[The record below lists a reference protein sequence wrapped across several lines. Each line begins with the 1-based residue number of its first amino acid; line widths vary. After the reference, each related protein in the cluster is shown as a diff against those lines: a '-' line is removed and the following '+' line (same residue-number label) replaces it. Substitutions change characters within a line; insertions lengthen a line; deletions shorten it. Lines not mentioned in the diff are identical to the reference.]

1 MFKHISKIS
10 IPESETRGFELG
22 VANEARVHANNINN
36 SYNHKRNII
45 KKQATST
52 KKFFNILPTVIDDG
66 SEGYIEFNPCQEFL
80 RDGHEYIMSFPEKQ
94 RRVVYCLIDLMHCK
108 EVKVSN
114 KYLAEKC
121 LVSERTVQNAT
132 ATLVADRIIIKEQQ
146 HQRSVNR
153 YIFAPKFKKGKQSF
167 QIWLNRLT
175 LQQQG
180 DYMMHN
186 ILPNGHL
193 QKSHKYSICT
203 LNINIRKREY
213 IYKNSER
220 LTNVESLSPSK
231 EGSMSTTIT
240 DISPARQKVLA
251 KYRIKTTLGVKLWA
265 FSDAVI
271 QEVYDN
277 WQLPTFTAFIN
288 QCKHISE
295 KNHVKP
301 KWHRSYELLRKHNLP
316 ETGSTDV
323 NYELTSQ
330 PISSSKPEIST
341 ERHESY
347 KPRVSGQYKTV
358 DRLREAFERFKQ
370 RRAEQADPLNDE

>member
-1 MFKHISKIS
+1 MSKHISQIFARM
-10 IPESETRGFELG
+10 SETRGVRIRESNDTRFS
-22 VANEARVHANNINN
+22 
-36 SYNHKRNII
+36 SYTISDSYKHKRNKI
-45 KKQATST
+45 KKQQTST
-52 KKFFNILPTVIDDG
+52 KNFLTLLPTVTDDG
-66 SEGYIEFNPCQEFL
+66 SAGYIEFNPCHEFL
-80 RDGHEYIMSFPEKQ
+80 RDGQEYVMSFPEKQ

-121 LVSERTVQNAT
+121 CVSERTVQNAT

-175 LQQQG
+175 PQQQG

-186 ILPNGHL
+186 ILPNGHI

-231 EGSMSTTIT
+231 EGRMSTTIT
-240 DISPARQKVLA
+240 DISPAKQKVLA
-251 KYRIKTTLGVKLWA
+251 KYRITTTVGVKLWA
-265 FSDAVI
+265 FSDAII

-277 WQLPTFTAFIN
+277 WNLSTFTAFIN
-288 QCKHISE
+288 QCKHLSE
-295 KNHVKP
+295 KNSVP
-301 KWHRSYELLRKHNLP
+301 PRWNRSYELLRKHNLP
-316 ETGSTDV
+316 ETGSTNV
-323 NYELTSQ
+323 IYELTSQ
-330 PISSSKPEIST
+330 PTSSSHTQIST
-341 ERHESY
+341 ERKENGNNRL
-347 KPRVSGQYKTV
+347 PSGFRTV
-358 DRLREAFERFKQ
+358 DRTREAFAFFIANK
-370 RRAEQADPLNDE
+370 DKLKDSPLK